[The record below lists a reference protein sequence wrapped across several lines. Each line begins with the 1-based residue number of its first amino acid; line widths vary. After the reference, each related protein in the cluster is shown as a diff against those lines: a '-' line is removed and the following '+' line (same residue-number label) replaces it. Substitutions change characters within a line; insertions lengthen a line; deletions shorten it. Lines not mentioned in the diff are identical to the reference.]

1 MTTVAEL
8 NRAFEDQREV
18 LDVETKR
25 SISDGSLYIACE
37 VELCGTNL
45 HDLHEKY
52 DFEVRSV
59 YNDPTTGNLR
69 YAVWPGSSEDN

>member
-1 MTTVAEL
+1 MTTVGEL
-8 NRAFEDQREV
+8 NRAFEDQRAV

-25 SISDGSLYIACE
+25 SILDGSLYIACE
-37 VELCGTNL
+37 VKLCGTNL
-45 HDLHEKY
+45 HDLHEEY

-59 YNDPTTGNLR
+59 YHDPTTGSLR